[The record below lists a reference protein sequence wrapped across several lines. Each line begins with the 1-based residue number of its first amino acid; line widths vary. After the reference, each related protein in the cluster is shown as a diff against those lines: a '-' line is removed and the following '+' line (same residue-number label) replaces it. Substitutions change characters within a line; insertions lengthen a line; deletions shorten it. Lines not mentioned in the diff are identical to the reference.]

1 MGGMT
6 GADILQVFGLI
17 VVGALSFYAAVLK
30 STPTA
35 PEGRSASAAEVESLG
50 KRLDAETA
58 RGDLQDRKIRALYEY
73 IAQDHAE
80 HRKHGWEVRP
90 LPEEIA

>member
-1 MGGMT
+1 MS
-6 GADILQVFGLI
+6 GADVIQVFGLI
-17 VVGALSFYAAVLK
+17 VVALISLYAAVKK
-30 STPTA
+30 SAPTA

-50 KRLDAETA
+50 RRLDAETA
-58 RGDLQDRKIRALYEY
+58 RGDLQDRKIRALYDY
-73 IAQDHAE
+73 IALDHAE